1 MRTSIL
7 HCLLSSIALPLFG
20 QSLNFPSSF
29 NSPGINACSQNFQ
42 DVFSVS
48 YNQAILASLKNAS
61 AGIYAEQRFLLKDLN
76 FYQVNAALPV
86 KQGGFGI
93 DIARFG
99 STGFS
104 ESLFSLAYGRSL
116 SQNFTAGVQFN
127 YYLFNNGS
135 YGNSSL
141 VNFDAGIIFRI
152 NDQFA
157 SSIHI
162 SNAVKSIISKNTE
175 EGLPLQ
181 LSTGFGYDISK
192 DLYVGCSVNKTENE
206 PVDINPQ
213 VNYRIDEKIIAR
225 LGIHSSN
232 TVFYCGAGIL
242 LGKLRIEVSSSI
254 HPYLGLTP
262 GLSLIFNP
270 SAF

>member
-7 HCLLSSIALPLFG
+7 HCLLSGIVLPLFG

-29 NSPGINACSQNFQ
+29 NSSGINACSQNFQ
-42 DVFSVS
+42 DVFSIS

-61 AGIYAEQRFLLKDLN
+61 AGIYGEQRFSLKELS
-76 FYQVNAALPV
+76 FYQVNAVLPV
-86 KQGGFGI
+86 KTGGFGI
-93 DIARFG
+93 VVTRFG
-99 STGFS
+99 SAGSS
-104 ESLFSLAYGRSL
+104 ESLFSMAYGRSL
-116 SQNFTAGVQFN
+116 SHNLNAGVQFN

-141 VNFDAGIIFRI
+141 INFDAGIIFRI

-157 SSIHI
+157 TSIHI
-162 SNAVKSIISKNTE
+162 NNAVKSIISKNK
-175 EGLPLQ
+175 EGLPFQ
-181 LSTGFGYDISK
+181 LSSGFGYDISK
-192 DLYVGCSVNKTENE
+192 DVYFGCSINKTENE
-206 PVDINPQ
+206 PVDINSQ

-225 LGIHSSN
+225 LGVHSSN

-242 LGKLRIEVSSSI
+242 LGKMRIEASSSI

-270 SAF
+270 PVF